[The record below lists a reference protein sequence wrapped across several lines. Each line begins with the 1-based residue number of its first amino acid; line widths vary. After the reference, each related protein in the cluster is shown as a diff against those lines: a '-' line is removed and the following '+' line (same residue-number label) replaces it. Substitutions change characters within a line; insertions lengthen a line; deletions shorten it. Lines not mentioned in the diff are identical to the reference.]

1 MEMANGGV
9 VDSFAAACGEAGPR
23 GRYRTVPLP
32 VVADGRG
39 HAAEASTTR
48 RRRSMN
54 PSRLLCA
61 AALALSVGPSLHAQG
76 TWPDRPV
83 RIVVPLPPGGPS
95 DIVLR
100 GAVERMQR
108 TLKQPVIVDNK
119 PGAAGNLGAAEV
131 ARAAPDGQTW
141 LWTTDTLLTVNPHV
155 YPKLG
160 FRPEDLVPVMRASAF
175 SQTLVCNPGLG
186 LKSVADLVRLAKTKP
201 LSYASGGA
209 GSPGH
214 LTTEL
219 FKSAAAIDMTHVP
232 YKGPAPAVQ
241 DVMGGQVDCG
251 FLAGPTV
258 LAQVRAGKL
267 VALVVSG
274 AKRSPLLPEVPTVA
288 EAGYPGFD
296 ATFSLV
302 LFAPKGMPKAIVDV
316 MFKALDEALKHP
328 DLIERLRLS
337 DQAVVAESPEASAAR
352 LAADSRAWSAVAKRI
367 GLQAD

>member
-1 MEMANGGV
+1 MKPSHLFVAVACALTALPGV
-9 VDSFAAACGEAGPR
+9 Q
-23 GRYRTVPLP
+23 
-32 VVADGRG
+32 
-39 HAAEASTTR
+39 
-48 RRRSMN
+48 
-54 PSRLLCA
+54 
-61 AALALSVGPSLHAQG
+61 AQG
-76 TWPDRPV
+76 TWPDKPV

-100 GAVERMQR
+100 SAIDKMQPV
-108 TLKQPVIVDNK
+108 LKQPLIIDNK

-155 YPKLG
+155 YAKLT
-160 FRPEDLVPVMRASAF
+160 FKPEDLVPVMRASAF

-186 LKSVADLVRLAKTKP
+186 IKTVADLVSRAKAKP
-201 LSYASGGA
+201 MTYASGGA

-214 LTTEL
+214 LSSEL
-219 FKSAAAIDMTHVP
+219 FKTVAGIDMTHVP
-232 YKGPAPAVQ
+232 YKGPAPAMQ

-258 LAQVRAGKL
+258 LPLVRAGKL
-267 VALVVSG
+267 VALAVSG

-288 EAGYPGFD
+288 ESGYPGFD

-302 LFAPKGMPKAIVDV
+302 LFAPKGTPKPIVDTMV
-316 MFKALDEALKHP
+316 GALATALRNP
-328 DLIERLRLS
+328 DVVERLRQS
-337 DQAVVAESPEASAAR
+337 DQTVVADSPADSAAR
-352 LAADSRAWSAVAKRI
+352 LAADSRMWGAVAKRV

>member
-1 MEMANGGV
+1 MK
-9 VDSFAAACGEAGPR
+9 SI
-23 GRYRTVPLP
+23 
-32 VVADGRG
+32 
-39 HAAEASTTR
+39 
-48 RRRSMN
+48 
-54 PSRLLCA
+54 RLLIA
-61 AALALSVGPSLHAQG
+61 TAIALTTAQGLHAQG
-76 TWPDRPV
+76 AWPDKPV
-83 RIVVPLPPGGPS
+83 RIIVPLPPGGPS

-100 GAVERMQR
+100 AAIEKMQPV
-108 TLKQPVIVDNK
+108 LKQPLLIDNK
-119 PGAAGNLGAAEV
+119 PGAAGNVGAAEA

-160 FRPEDLVPVMRASAF
+160 FKPEDLVPVMRASAF

-186 LKSVADLVRLAKTKP
+186 LKSVADLVRLAKAKP
-201 LSYASGGA
+201 MSYASGGA

-219 FKSAAAIDMTHVP
+219 FKSVAAIDMTHVP

-267 VALVVSG
+267 VALAVSG

-288 EAGYPGFD
+288 EAGYSGFD

-302 LFAPKGMPKAIVDV
+302 LFAPKGLPKAIVDA

-328 DLIERLRLS
+328 DVVERLRQS
-337 DQAVVAESPEASAAR
+337 DQAVVAESPEASAVR
-352 LAADSRAWSAVAKRI
+352 LAADSKTWGVVAKRI